1 LTYRLEGAL
10 FFGAVQRFFHELT
23 AEGDV
28 QVVILRLPELQ
39 MLDATG
45 AQALGQIIDE
55 LERRRVT
62 VLIKG
67 AKPHHLR
74 ILREVGTIDRLAHA
88 KHVFDDL
95 DDAIAHART
104 HVAHRHGEL
113 GSEPHPAEEAT
124 APPTR

>member
-1 LTYRLEGAL
+1 
-10 FFGAVQRFFHELT
+10 VQRFFHELT
-23 AEGDV
+23 AVGDV

-88 KHVFDDL
+88 NHVFDEL
-95 DDAIAHART
+95 DAAIAHARS
-104 HVAHRHGEL
+104 HVARRH
-113 GSEPHPAEEAT
+113 SETGPDHHPVGEAT
-124 APPTR
+124 APPTDRQSREPVQEER